1 MKKILVITI
10 TLSLLIFTSC
20 KQINKWFGKSSM
32 SENEVS
38 TLILQKQELENR
50 IKNDSINYE
59 REMIALRMEYEQ
71 KLAIIEKSSQIPVK
85 GFFVIVGSF
94 KNSQLAENYANK
106 IKSLGYEGNIVDGPN
121 DFRCVTSGT
130 FNTLAESLPVLRT
143 ARNVLTEEAWVY
155 IK

>member
-1 MKKILVITI
+1 MKKILLFTI
-10 TLSLLIFTSC
+10 ALSLLTFTSC

-38 TLILQKQELENR
+38 TLILQKQELEQR

-71 KLAIIEKSSQIPVK
+71 KLAVIESQNPVT

-94 KNSQLAENYANK
+94 KNPQLAENYATK
-106 IKSLGYEGNIVDGPN
+106 IKSLGYEGNIVEGPN
-121 DFRCVTSGT
+121 NFRCVTSGT

>member
-1 MKKILVITI
+1 MKKILLFTI
-10 TLSLLIFTSC
+10 TLSLLTFTSC

-32 SENEVS
+32 SDNEVS
-38 TLILQKQELENR
+38 TLILQKQELEQR

-71 KLAIIEKSSQIPVK
+71 KLAVIESQNPVK

-94 KNSQLAENYANK
+94 KNPQLAESYSTK
-106 IKSLGYEGNIVDGPN
+106 IKTLGYEGNIIDGPN
-121 DFRCVTSGT
+121 NFRCVTSGT